1 MPLQRGQCRIPRTRP
16 GDVRGRFRARGA
28 SAVELLMAVTILGI
42 LLALS
47 VPAYRWGMVVVA
59 EKRAIKHVQTIVTAQ
74 TAHYALH
81 GRFGT
86 WEQLIDHLG
95 LLDGF
100 QRRLSGAAASEV
112 IGNGWYGY
120 GLRFETDAAGFTLD
134 ADPLPAYA
142 QRCRRFRYR
151 LRTTVT
157 RRQTGMILV
166 ALPSVD
172 EPPESA
178 YQPFNP

>member
-1 MPLQRGQCRIPRTRP
+1 MR
-16 GDVRGRFRARGA
+16 VRVQTHGA
-28 SAVELLMAVTILGI
+28 SVVELLLAVAILGI

-47 VPAYRWGMVVVA
+47 VTAYQWGVVVVA
-59 EKRAIKHVQTIVTAQ
+59 EKRAIKHMRTMVTAQ

-86 WEQLIDHLG
+86 WEQLIDQLG

-100 QRRLSGAAASEV
+100 QRRLAGVAASEV
-112 IGNGWYGY
+112 IGDGWYSY
-120 GLRFETDAAGFTLD
+120 SLRFEANAAGFTLD

-142 QRCRRFRYR
+142 RRCRRFRYR

-157 RRQTGMILV
+157 RSRTGLILV
-166 ALPSVD
+166 ALPS
-172 EPPESA
+172 EEQLPESA